1 MSGRYRV
8 RCGDAIHVVTMDDEG
23 HLCFHAH
30 PGAFAEIDAE
40 RAMACLAGDALPEGD
55 GCLRLALLVRKGR
68 LSFAVPGGDDARK
81 LLAAVRGV
89 RIGRRLRLR
98 RRA

>member
-8 RCGDAIHVVTMDDEG
+8 RCGDAMHVVTMDDEG
-23 HLCFHAH
+23 HLAFHAH
-30 PGAFAEIDAE
+30 PSAFADVDAE
-40 RAMACLAGDALPEGD
+40 RAMAVLSGTAPTEGT
-55 GCLRLALLVRKGR
+55 GCLRLALLVRKGG
-68 LSFAVPGGDDARK
+68 LSTAVPGGDDARK

-89 RIGRRLRLR
+89 RIARRLR